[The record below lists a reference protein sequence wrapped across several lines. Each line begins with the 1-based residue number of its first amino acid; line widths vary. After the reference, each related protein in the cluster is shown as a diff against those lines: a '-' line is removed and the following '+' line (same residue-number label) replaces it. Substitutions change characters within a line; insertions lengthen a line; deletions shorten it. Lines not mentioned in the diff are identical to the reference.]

1 MVDGRGGE
9 GREKRKKR
17 EKSGNGGVD
26 ESVGV
31 GGWVRSGC
39 GVRLWG
45 CMCGGIVRG
54 GDDCGGCEK
63 WFGFVVLTVRKWLGG
78 GGTSEESGG
87 SGVWGRGSK
96 DACVGWP
103 GGRQCNHGVQ
113 QPATVAQLPND
124 AARDYPPDILYRE
137 EELL

>member
-78 GGTSEESGG
+78 GGYLGG
-87 SGVWGRGSK
+87 IGGKWCLGARKQGRLRWL
-96 DACVGWP
+96 A
-103 GGRQCNHGVQ
+103 GRQTMQ
-113 QPATVAQLPND
+113 SRRAATSDSGATPERRRARLPP
-124 AARDYPPDILYRE
+124 RHTV
-137 EELL
+137 